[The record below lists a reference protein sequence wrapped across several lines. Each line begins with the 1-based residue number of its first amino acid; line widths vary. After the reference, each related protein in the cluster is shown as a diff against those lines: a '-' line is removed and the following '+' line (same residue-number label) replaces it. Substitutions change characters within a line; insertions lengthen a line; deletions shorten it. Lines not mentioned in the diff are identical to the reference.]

1 MNLRGKRRW
10 WLAIAVAVII
20 VAVFG
25 TVALELRLRDVVIPP
40 RGDLGPPPDDLPF
53 EPVVIPSDSGSDLRG
68 WFAPGDSHMGGVAL
82 MHAIRANRRTMLDR
96 ARFLHRHGY
105 AVLLFDFQAHGESP
119 GRYVT
124 FGHLESHD
132 ARAAIEFLRERVD
145 GRGVG
150 ALGSSLGG
158 AACILGET
166 PLRADAV
173 VIEAV
178 YPDLE
183 AALDNRVRMRI
194 GSAARWV
201 VPVLLDRVESRLGL
215 NPADLRPVDAIARLA
230 SPLLVIAGTADR
242 HTTATETRRLFDAA
256 PEPKELWWIEGAAH
270 VDFHRYAGEDYEN
283 TVLAFL
289 DRYLGSGER
298 AAVGR
303 DP

>member
-1 MNLRGKRRW
+1 MRLRIKRLW
-10 WLAIAVAVII
+10 WLAIAIVAII
-20 VAVFG
+20 VAVAG
-25 TVALELRLRDVVIPP
+25 AVALELRLRAVVISP
-40 RGDLGPPPDDLPF
+40 RENVGPPPGDLPF
-53 EPVVIPSDSGSDLRG
+53 EHVIIPSASGSHLAG
-68 WFAPGDSHMGGVAL
+68 WYAPGDPDVGGVVL
-82 MHAIRANRRTMLDR
+82 MHAIRSNRRTMLDR

-124 FGHLESHD
+124 FGHLESLD
-132 ARAAIEFLRERVD
+132 ARAAIAFLSERVD
-145 GRGVG
+145 GGGVA

-158 AACILGET
+158 AACILGDT
-166 PLRADAV
+166 PLGAAAV

-183 AALDNRVRMRI
+183 TALENRVRMRI
-194 GSAARWV
+194 GPAAPWV

-215 NPADLRPVDAIARLA
+215 DPRDLRPVDAIVGLG

-242 HTTATETRRLFDAA
+242 HTTEIEIRQLFDAA
-256 PEPKELWWIEGAAH
+256 PEPKQLWWIEGAGH
-270 VDFHRYAGEDYEN
+270 VDFHRYAGEEYEN

-298 AAVGR
+298 AAIGR